1 MQISEQQKQDLAID
15 GAIVLRGLFSPE
27 RLERLREAFDYGIA
41 HPSSLHGYAYKG
53 TDQETFN
60 DYGNYNNRAVH
71 LETVKAL
78 ELGEL
83 VASLWGSE
91 HVWLVGEEIF
101 VKKGGLGGRSPWH
114 QDNSYS
120 PVEGPHL
127 LNIWTSFEKI
137 PRKNALEFVRGSHRG
152 VQYNGTSYDD
162 ANDHT
167 KPLWHKTDWPR
178 LPDIEGERAKDPD
191 SWDVFTFDLEIGDAL
206 VFHSGILHGGAPVTP
221 DCPIRHTLVYRFHG
235 DQTFYR
241 PLPLEGGS
249 SFEYDISDMN
259 DPSLRPGDPYRSKYS
274 DQLL

>member
-1 MQISEQQKQDLAID
+1 VQISEQQKQDLAID

-78 ELGEL
+78 GLGEL

-178 LPDIEGERAKDPD
+178 LPDIEAERAKDPD

-249 SFEYDISDMN
+249 SFEYDISGMN